1 MAIPTRYFN
10 RRPVTVSTFNIGVNV
25 LFKQQESQYLLIANR
40 ACNVYWC
47 EFVITYL
54 VEVNSYI
61 LRHDHLRSAADL
73 TFLLVHQTNL
83 HVDGLCLLDLKLSDQ
98 SHQLLL
104 WTSHSNHITDL
115 VNKQHLVLLLGL
127 G

>member
-10 RRPVTVSTFNIGVNV
+10 RRPITVSTLDIGVNV
-25 LFKQQESQYLLIANR
+25 LFKQQESQNLFIANR

-47 EFVITYL
+47 EFVITNL
-54 VEVNSYI
+54 IEVNSYI
-61 LRHDHLRSAADL
+61 LWHDHLRSAADL
-73 TFLLVHQTNL
+73 TFLLVHQTYL
-83 HVDGLCLLDLKLSDQ
+83 HVDGLCLFNLKLSDQ

-104 WTSHSNHITDL
+104 WTSHSNHVADL
-115 VNKQHLVLLLGL
+115 VDKQHLVLLFGL